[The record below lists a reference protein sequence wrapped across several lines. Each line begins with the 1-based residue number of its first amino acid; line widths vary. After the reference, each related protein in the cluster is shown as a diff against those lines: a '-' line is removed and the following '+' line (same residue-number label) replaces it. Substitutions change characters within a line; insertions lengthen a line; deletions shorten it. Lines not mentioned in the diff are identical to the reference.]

1 MNHSDPQLSDTPTRL
16 AASEPDKPVL
26 INSK

>member
-1 MNHSDPQLSDTPTRL
+1 MNHNEPQLSDTPTRS
-16 AASEPDKPVL
+16 AAADPDKPVL